1 MYACRGFESI
11 HQGHFPTTI
20 LKIDFFQNY
29 QICQIIFGFHFF
41 VHLSSWWSVC
51 PRINWLNS
59 TKYVWNGDWQIG
71 DPRGPKGIFV
81 YFFLFVSLIFDSI
94 QTKMFGMVICHALF
108 FSLNH
113 SSKPLWEIN
122 QNFQCAIVKQLL
134 RYKPYDCVYL
144 IEVDIK
150 SGFWIKIVSIW
161 ASYDWFNCFIV
172 IGVWNSRKENMCCRT
187 DQMAMWNKL
196 RYYWGLLSILAQ
208 ASSNPRWIFWIATR
222 RLHSRWAN

>member
-59 TKYVWNGDWQIG
+59 TKHVWNGDWQIG

-81 YFFLFVSLIFDSI
+81 CLFFVCLIFDSI

-108 FSLNH
+108 FSLNQ
-113 SSKPLWEIN
+113 SSKPLCSGGVTKSDVLICFELRAVCSDIIRFSATVLVVVIRN
-122 QNFQCAIVKQLL
+122 LVKSFTKNANESMNL
-134 RYKPYDCVYL
+134 
-144 IEVDIK
+144 
-150 SGFWIKIVSIW
+150 
-161 ASYDWFNCFIV
+161 AS
-172 IGVWNSRKENMCCRT
+172 
-187 DQMAMWNKL
+187 
-196 RYYWGLLSILAQ
+196 
-208 ASSNPRWIFWIATR
+208 
-222 RLHSRWAN
+222 